1 MIGQVEGL
9 PEILLFC
16 ELFYLIAVLDLVDK
30 YFRGLE
36 AGDEML
42 VDHDGGVARN
52 VARNFFLSFLID
64 ETAKTPHINI
74 VATGHRVFHNGE
86 KCFNRGGDIGFVNA
100 RFVRNLV
107 DNVCFRHVAGCLR
120 LGIRVGKINLCSQN

>member
-1 MIGQVEGL
+1 ML
-9 PEILLFC
+9 H
-16 ELFYLIAVLDLVDK
+16 LIAVLDLVDK

-36 AGDEML
+36 AWDEML
-42 VDHDGGVARN
+42 IDHNGGVARN
-52 VARNFFLSFLID
+52 VACNFFLSFLID
-64 ETAKTPHINI
+64 ETAKTPHVDI
-74 VATGHRVFHNGE
+74 VAAGHRVFHYGK
-86 KCFNRGGDIGFVNA
+86 KCFNRGGHIGFVNA